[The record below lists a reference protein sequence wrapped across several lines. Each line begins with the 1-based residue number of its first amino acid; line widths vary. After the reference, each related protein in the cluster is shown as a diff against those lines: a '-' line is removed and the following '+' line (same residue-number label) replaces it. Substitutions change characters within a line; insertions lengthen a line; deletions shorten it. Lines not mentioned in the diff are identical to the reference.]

1 MSKARRILALAV
13 ALVLTVGML
22 PTSAFAA
29 EPEGTE
35 GHVHTADCYAETL
48 TCGLDEH
55 THGEDCYTV
64 SEAPAPEEN
73 NSSEEASGSE
83 NTTEPEPAPDAG
95 SEDSGDQ
102 GGENET
108 SDSAPAE
115 EPSAPAE
122 SAPAEEADIED
133 EPAPL
138 AGEPAKELTCALEEH
153 THGEGCYEQTLACG
167 LEESEE
173 TEAPE
178 NGAAEET
185 PAQVQ
190 AFLDAAAALP
200 GADQVNKENAEAI
213 GQQVDEALALY
224 ETLAD
229 AGLEGSEG
237 VAEALETV
245 YAVYEAALAAEEIEG
260 STFNRTSNVT
270 KSPYEDYAPNK
281 ADGPDLSVYSNG
293 MVPDKTGAVTLN
305 GDQKTATDYLQVR
318 YYTNHGG
325 AYATGYTW
333 LTSSSRSSSI
343 ATAKVSQSILNGK
356 PCLKVD
362 FEAGSKI
369 GTTTIEIGYT
379 VVNLDNEHGIG
390 VGNDFY
396 MYVSGY
402 VYYTV
407 TNNGD
412 GVVVEPEKP
421 AAPNK
426 DNMAVS
432 YVYIQCK
439 ESSAYVAN
447 QHSVPAKLFY
457 DGETTIIPGEVVEN
471 SGNKLNSSKYPYQCT
486 VKLNGKFYETLW
498 NKNLSKTFGS
508 HKLYTAPKDI
518 TFYYDIDRS
527 KWTCPTAELYRFS
540 SPDTG
545 IAYGWLVQIT
555 KGTPVP
561 EDTNYTVVREY
572 WLNGQLAATV
582 RDTSMSDKIGDT
594 IVGDT
599 LVKNNPNWNT
609 YKVDGKDVQFEYKS
623 SKPEQITLVSSAAA
637 NVITLRYEK
646 NDVIDDTKI
655 TVTKTPSKE
664 HPFVGEEFKYTI
676 EVTNDNDFPV
686 VVKVTDKLAKEL
698 EFSKLSENANDH
710 GVYDKATHTVTWEN
724 ITVPAYGS
732 KQVLVWVKAKEA
744 GEIYNEAKVKWETG
758 SASGNT
764 TVEAIE
770 EEDSNPTPPTPDEVD
785 ERIKGD
791 LKSAV
796 VVNCQPERHQPGY
809 FEAYKEGR
817 EDRITIGEVQNSG
830 SGYTCEVIFHA
841 QEFCDAYNGLKNTTS
856 DETKHTLVE
865 GEQDKTVVFKWN
877 AEKNQWEL
885 PKGFIGPV
893 TFCVKCPEKEEPT
906 PPTPKIKVVKEND
919 GFKVN
924 QDTGNASV
932 NYTVDITNLSGY
944 DIYGLRLTD
953 VMDDPTL
960 TKVNPSD
967 VGEPSVKLTF
977 KDWKVDGRVIAPM
990 SGGANELTHVL
1001 QLLER
1006 GETFADG
1013 QTVKLTYTVEI
1024 ENLNDEVAVKVKLD
1038 NEALGASW
1046 SKAPTD
1052 SNPMSKAVVAAFRTT
1067 VMPVGDE
1074 PDVTDKDTSTAGGTT
1089 GDSSAEGELPRK
1101 YSVTYSWTG
1110 LPSEATE
1117 TAPGKAKY
1125 LKGATVVV
1133 DTAYTNESVVTVG
1146 GETYEFSGWNVPED
1160 VNEGAFTMPAK
1171 NVEITGVWTKT
1182 ATPSTPID
1190 PESIRVRYLV
1200 QWLEKDTGDKLKDDE
1215 IRGPEKVGTEVQ
1227 VTDADKVIEGYTFD
1241 ADNSGNILDGTLSKD
1256 EVLILK
1262 LYFNKDSEPEQP
1274 QPAEAQYTV
1283 NWYVVGQDVP
1293 FKGTNRSGKVG
1304 EEVSVT
1310 DADKIVEGYT
1320 FAEGYEGNVLSE
1332 TLAESGTV
1340 LKLYF
1345 NKNSEPENP
1354 EAKEVEYTVV
1364 HEYWTNGTRNDSLT
1378 LREGATGKAGDE
1390 VKAESIEKKPTAG
1403 GNSYSYTSASPESIT
1418 LTEDA
1423 EGVITLRYD
1432 RTTGGGDDDP
1442 TPPTPPTGGDD
1453 DDEDDDPVPTTPDTP
1468 DEDIPEEDV
1477 PLTNLPDPEAPE
1489 ADLPKTP
1496 DEVIELED
1504 PEVPLADM
1512 PGEPEEP
1519 EIEIPEED
1527 APLSDVP
1534 KTGDATAA
1542 WALLTLL
1549 SGAGMAFAGLG
1560 GKKRDAE

>member
-83 NTTEPEPAPDAG
+83 STTEPEPAPDAG

-122 SAPAEEADIED
+122 SAPAEEADIAD

-178 NGAAEET
+178 NGAAEEA
-185 PAQVQ
+185 PAEVQ
-190 AFLDAAAALP
+190 AFLDAVAGIPAVTPDNAAEAAGYLYGPVSEAYEALLGSGYEDREDVRQAAALYT
-200 GADQVNKENAEAI
+200 AAMAE
-213 GQQVDEALALY
+213 VDEILEMENENLSESQLPY
-224 ETLAD
+224 ESS
-229 AGLEGSEG
+229 AG
-237 VAEALETV
+237 
-245 YAVYEAALAAEEIEG
+245 
-260 STFNRTSNVT
+260 VT
-270 KSPYEDYAPNK
+270 KSAFENAYNLGQ
-281 ADGPDLSVYSNG
+281 ADTCY
-293 MVPDKTGAVTLN
+293 
-305 GDQKTATDYLQVR
+305 
-318 YYTNHGG
+318 
-325 AYATGYTW
+325 
-333 LTSSSRSSSI
+333 
-343 ATAKVSQSILNGK
+343 
-356 PCLKVD
+356 
-362 FEAGSKI
+362 
-369 GTTTIEIGYT
+369 
-379 VVNLDNEHGIG
+379 GI
-390 VGNDFY
+390 
-396 MYVSGY
+396 
-402 VYYTV
+402 
-407 TNNGD
+407 
-412 GVVVEPEKP
+412 
-421 AAPNK
+421 
-426 DNMAVS
+426 
-432 YVYIQCK
+432 
-439 ESSAYVAN
+439 
-447 QHSVPAKLFY
+447 
-457 DGETTIIPGEVVEN
+457 
-471 SGNKLNSSKYPYQCT
+471 
-486 VKLNGKFYETLW
+486 VKLNGKEETDSGTPNVWATGGWGGSVNVTGYNWVHIASTNPNVATAKYSTEGGKLTITFVPGKSSGTTKISVGVDVQYPHYSLGTYNMELNFDYTVTNDGGDMGGATLGTVTRSVTYDLETGKAVWGKNNSFDGSYGERSAIGVGIINTCKVYQGYYTYTFDFYAQEMLGISVGDYDASIATVEAYEIQ
-498 NKNLSKTFGS
+498 NKN
-508 HKLYTAPKDI
+508 TADDVGNTTMKGVGIKVTGLKEGTTKVVVTPKFKIPTTTNGQSVYFIERTMPI
-518 TFYYDIDRS
+518 TVYIKVTGDKPEEDHY
-527 KWTCPTAELYRFS
+527 ELIYNANGGAFVGEGE
-540 SPDTG
+540 DG
-545 IAYGWLVQIT
+545 
-555 KGTPVP
+555 KPV
-561 EDTNYTVVREY
+561 EETVVSKIQRSSEFTVMSSEPTRKGY
-572 WLNGQLAATV
+572 IFKGWADSENDTAAQYT
-582 RDTSMSDKIGDT
+582 TGNK
-594 IVGDT
+594 
-599 LVKNNPNWNT
+599 
-609 YKVDGKDVQFEYKS
+609 
-623 SKPEQITLVSSAAA
+623 ITLIKAESPKTIYAVW
-637 NVITLRYEK
+637 EK
-646 NDVIDDTKI
+646 ETATIDDTKI
-655 TVTKTPSKE
+655 TVTKTPSE
-664 HPFVGEEFKYTI
+664 EYPFVGEEFQYAILVK
-676 EVTNDNDFPV
+676 NDNSSPV
-686 VVKVTDKLAKEL
+686 FVKVTDKLDGKL
-698 EFSKLSENANDH
+698 EFSRVSENDG
-710 GVYDKATHTVTWEN
+710 GVYDKATHTVTWN
-724 ITVPAYGS
+724 DVKVPAYGS

-764 TVEAIE
+764 TIEAKE
-770 EEDSNPTPPTPDEVD
+770 EEGNNPTPPTPDEVD
-785 ERIKGD
+785 ERIKGE

-817 EDRITIGEVQNSG
+817 EDRITIGEVQDSG

-1133 DTAYTNESVVTVG
+1133 DTVYTNESVVTVG

-1241 ADNSGNILDGTLSKD
+1241 AGNSGNILDGTLSKD

-1345 NKNSEPENP
+1345 NKNSEPETP

-1432 RTTGGGDDDP
+1432 RTTGGGDSGDGDDDP

-1453 DDEDDDPVPTTPDTP
+1453 DDEDDDPVPTTPNTP